1 MMVIA
6 IECRKGAARVRFENR
21 LDVRVMAIDG
31 TWCRD
36 CQLIDVSETGAQIR
50 LTGPAV
56 NDTEFFLPLTKF
68 GDPLFRSFI
77 TRLGQGRN
85 TTAIVNAMVGL
96 AHNLSMSIVAEG
108 VETQAQAEFLKAIG
122 CDAAQGYLFAR
133 PVPAG
138 VAVQQLQD
146 PHRLPD
152 FG

>member
-6 IECRKGAARVRFENR
+6 TECRKGAARVKFENP

-56 NDTEFFLPLTKF
+56 NDTEFFLLLTKF
-68 GDPLFRSFI
+68 GDPVFRSFI
-77 TRLGQGRN
+77 TRLGPGQN

-152 FG
+152 F